1 MIIEGS
7 FGSPFSLGAV
17 VDVEATKTSL
27 DRSLLAWVMTALAAW
42 LLAHPYA
49 GLRHDGVLY
58 LGQVL
63 HYLGVGDLQHDVF
76 FAHGSQKKKKE
87 QEKKTKKK
95 KQQKTNQKKRNK
107 KE

>member
-76 FAHGSQKKKKE
+76 FAHGSQ
-87 QEKKTKKK
+87 QTWP
-95 KQQKTNQKKRNK
+95 R
-107 KE
+107 